1 MLPAC
6 LISATACPAIVL
18 PAGRLKDG
26 RPVGVQLVGKWG
38 DDAKVL
44 AAAATL
50 EAALGLGM
58 DQGSQSLSHRNLVKS
73 RGFRLGCHASPIT
86 NVAIPS
92 SAYSLSGGG
101 SELHFLFMLTSAR
114 SNVMTSCACCCL
126 RRPARRSGGAPIP
139 NSKGD
144 GSLQRPAGPNT
155 PIPAPDAADRAARQQ
170 FFRQGMVPHR

>member
-73 RGFRLGCHASPIT
+73 RGI
-86 NVAIPS
+86 
-92 SAYSLSGGG
+92 
-101 SELHFLFMLTSAR
+101 
-114 SNVMTSCACCCL
+114 
-126 RRPARRSGGAPIP
+126 
-139 NSKGD
+139 
-144 GSLQRPAGPNT
+144 
-155 PIPAPDAADRAARQQ
+155 
-170 FFRQGMVPHR
+170 